1 MSCWCWTRIAAPAL
15 TRERTR
21 WSGLSSATKKTTSP
35 TNQEIMNQKISYVS
49 QKRKQ
54 TLVMKQFGINWKE
67 RCQPWKQKR
76 LVEWK
81 TIEIFHGK
89 EFLKKGNRNR
99 AFQWGSEDPRT
110 MFLTQC
116 NAWAIHNFTWLESTS
131 HGWSFSSPKSFISSC
146 SPSVPVLICSST
158 VKLDWFSASRF
169 WIPRACLWTH
179 LLATNQKR
187 KFTGFWNRQI
197 YHQYLWLHTFL

>member
-110 MFLTQC
+110 MFLTQ
-116 NAWAIHNFTWLESTS
+116 WAIPCLSTTLL
-131 HGWSFSSPKSFISSC
+131 GWSQPAMVDLFPHQNLSF
-146 SPSVPVLICSST
+146 P
-158 VKLDWFSASRF
+158 
-169 WIPRACLWTH
+169 
-179 LLATNQKR
+179 LARPQSL
-187 KFTGFWNRQI
+187 F
-197 YHQYLWLHTFL
+197 

>member
-1 MSCWCWTRIAAPAL
+1 MVGLIVGHQEDDLTYQSRNYESENFLRIAK
-15 TRERTR
+15 
-21 WSGLSSATKKTTSP
+21 TK
-35 TNQEIMNQKISYVS
+35 TNSE
-49 QKRKQ
+49 
-54 TLVMKQFGINWKE
+54 LVMKQFGINWKE

-197 YHQYLWLHTFL
+197 YHQYLWWHTWRYTEQLVLGNFV